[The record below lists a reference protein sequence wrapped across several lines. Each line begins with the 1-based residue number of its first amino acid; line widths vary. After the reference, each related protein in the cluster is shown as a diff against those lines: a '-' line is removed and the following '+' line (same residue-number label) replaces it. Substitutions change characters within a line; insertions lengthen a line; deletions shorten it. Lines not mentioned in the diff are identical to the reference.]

1 MQSQVF
7 KPGDEPLKIAAAT
20 MDIFSLL
27 PQASNFVEALVRR
40 TLDLESVMFKYKSS
54 LSTSPFR
61 KPLAKY
67 LNRYYQ
73 GKRFLGLFLFS
84 WMLLFLNQFVSCY
97 TAHCQVLWVSSWK
110 STVFVIQCIAT
121 YFKTCWNGMIQQ
133 CSEIISVLIVP
144 CFSMFALTVR
154 ESYHMHNIHTAV

>member
-67 LNRYYQ
+67 LNRYFQ
-73 GKRFLGLFLFS
+73 GAVGFFLEEHRLCNPVYSNLFQDMLKRDDTAMLRNHLS
-84 WMLLFLNQFVSCY
+84 ANSAMLLNV
-97 TAHCQVLWVSSWK
+97 
-110 STVFVIQCIAT
+110 
-121 YFKTCWNGMIQQ
+121 
-133 CSEIISVLIVP
+133 
-144 CFSMFALTVR
+144 CFDR
-154 ESYHMHNIHTAV
+154 P